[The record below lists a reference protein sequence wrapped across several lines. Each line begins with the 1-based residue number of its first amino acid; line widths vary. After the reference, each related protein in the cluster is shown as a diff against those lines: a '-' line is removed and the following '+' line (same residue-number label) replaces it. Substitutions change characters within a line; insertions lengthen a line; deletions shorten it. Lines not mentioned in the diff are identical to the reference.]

1 MKTKHRPNNGTHAV
15 DHSTAMTRASGGTG
29 EGRWMGNYSLG
40 GGGGVWI
47 DDSQADNRMR
57 QEI

>member
-1 MKTKHRPNNGTHAV
+1 MKTKHRPNKGTHAV

-47 DDSQADNRMR
+47 DDN
-57 QEI
+57 